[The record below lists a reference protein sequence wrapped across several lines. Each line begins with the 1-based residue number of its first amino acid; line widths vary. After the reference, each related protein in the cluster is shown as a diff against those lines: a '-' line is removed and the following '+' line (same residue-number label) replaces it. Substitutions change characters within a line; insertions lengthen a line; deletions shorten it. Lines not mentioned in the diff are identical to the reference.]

1 MKKFY
6 LFLIML
12 LSVIAPQAADAFSIT
27 INVDDASR
35 LNVFLNGYKE
45 LVNGDNVFEV
55 NDGDYL
61 SIYTKQNDIAI
72 KSVFNGD
79 KELKLENYSTFNVK
93 LTESEHTG
101 AKFVVKTATVDEMRT
116 ASCKVTVDDASKV
129 TLYLPGT
136 FSTLPLKDGENNVKF
151 IPGTESVFTVKP
163 ASYDNPLYKVTHNS
177 VAAEA
182 DWGSYTLKNVA
193 DGDVIDIQANYP
205 DIDCAVKFNI
215 NAEGVGVISGV
226 MVNGNEVTN
235 YMDDNF
241 TVKCGSNIS
250 ITRNSEDYK
259 MESFKVN
266 GEDKTD
272 DFYYSD
278 SHDYFVTDATT
289 FDITAKKYATFKAT
303 IDIDDVS
310 HATVYKGHSYDDNAF
325 DMKNGKNEIEVSEKQ
340 PIISLVAK
348 DGYCFTSVNDGTTE
362 YTDKSAS
369 NIELDVTDGMVLKV
383 VTAAI
388 VRDKK
393 ALVYVDDRSATSS
406 LVFSRGDNN
415 RIEIGTGY
423 NELEFYKGDN
433 PFSVTVYAS
442 TKKVYK
448 NDVAVDPTY
457 TYGSYYNFNLADG
470 DVVKMFFTK
479 TPAMVKADITANGG
493 AENLSVVKDRIQPV
507 ADFSAGISCLE
518 DTELAFAAKE
528 GYSIKALTVDG
539 TAATA
544 EADGTYKVV
553 VKADANI
560 VVDLQ
565 TASGISSVTNADAS
579 RTANVYN
586 ANGVLVLKNATPEH
600 TAKLAKGLYIINGK
614 KVVR

>member
-35 LNVFLNGYKE
+35 LNVFLNGYKD

-61 SIYTKQNDIAI
+61 SITTQKNAGIV
-72 KSVFNGD
+72 SVFNGD
-79 KELKLENYSTFNVK
+79 KAVKFDSYSSFSLK
-93 LTESEHTG
+93 LTESEYAG
-101 AKFVVKTATVDEMRT
+101 AKLVIKTATLDEMRT
-116 ASCKVTVDDASKV
+116 ASCKVTVDDPSKV
-129 TLYLPGT
+129 TLRLSRT
-136 FSTLPLKDGENNVKF
+136 FTTVQLKSGENEVKF
-151 IPGTESVFTVKP
+151 IPGTESTFTISP
-163 ASYDNPLYKVTHNS
+163 ESYETPLYKVTHNS

-205 DIDCAVKFNI
+205 DIDCAVKFNV
-215 NAEGVGVISGV
+215 NAEGVGFIKSVT
-226 MVNGNEVTN
+226 VNGNEVTN
-235 YMDDNF
+235 YLDDNF
-241 TVKCGSNIS
+241 SVKCGSNIS

-259 MESFKVN
+259 LESFKVN

-272 DFYYSD
+272 DFYSESYD
-278 SHDYFVTDATT
+278 FFVTDAAT
-289 FDITAKKYATFKAT
+289 FDITAEKYTTFKAT

-310 HATVYKGHSYDDNAF
+310 HATVYKGYSYYDDAF
-325 DMKNGKNEIEVSEKQ
+325 DLKSGKNEIEVSEKQ
-340 PIISLVAK
+340 PLISLVAK
-348 DGYCFTSVNDGTTE
+348 DGYYFTSVNDGTKE
-362 YTDKSAS
+362 YTDNNVNK
-369 NIELDVTDGMVLKV
+369 IELTVVDGMVLKV
-383 VTAAI
+383 VTTAI

-406 LVFSRGDNN
+406 MLFSRGDNE

-433 PFSVTVYAS
+433 PFSVTVYAN

-448 NDVAVDPTY
+448 NDVAVDPLY
-457 TYGSYYNFNLADG
+457 SGGSYFNFSLADG

-479 TPAMVKADITANGG
+479 IPAMVKADITANGG

-565 TASGISSVTNADAS
+565 TASGISSVTTADAS

-586 ANGVLVLKNATPEH
+586 ANGVLVLKNATPEQ

>member
-35 LNVFLNGYKE
+35 LNVFLNGYKD

-61 SIYTKQNDIAI
+61 SITTQKNAGIV
-72 KSVFNGD
+72 SVFNGD
-79 KELKLENYSTFNVK
+79 KAVKFDSYSSFNLK
-93 LTESEHTG
+93 LTESEYAG
-101 AKFVVKTATVDEMRT
+101 AKLVIKTATLDEMRT
-116 ASCKVTVDDASKV
+116 ASCKVTVDDPSKV
-129 TLYLPGT
+129 TLRLSRT
-136 FSTLPLKDGENNVKF
+136 FTTVQLKSGENEVKF
-151 IPGTESVFTVKP
+151 IPGTESTFTISP
-163 ASYDNPLYKVTHNS
+163 ESQLSPLYKVTHNS

-205 DIDCAVKFNI
+205 DIDCAVKFNV
-215 NAEGVGVISGV
+215 NAEGVGFIKSVT
-226 MVNGNEVTN
+226 VNGNEVTN
-235 YMDDNF
+235 YLDDNF
-241 TVKCGSNIS
+241 SVKCGSNIS
-250 ITRNSEDYK
+250 ITRNSEEYK
-259 MESFKVN
+259 LESFKVN
-266 GEDKTD
+266 GEDKTS
-272 DFYYSD
+272 DFYED
-278 SHDYFVTDATT
+278 SYNIFVTDATT
-289 FDITAKKYATFKAT
+289 LDITAKKYTTFKAT
-303 IDIDDVS
+303 VDIDDVS
-310 HATVYKGHSYDDNAF
+310 HATVYNGYSYYGNAF
-325 DMKNGKNEIEVSEKQ
+325 DLKNGKNEIEVSEKQ
-340 PIISLVAK
+340 TLISLVAK
-348 DGYCFTSVNDGTTE
+348 DGYYFTSVNDGTKE
-362 YTDKSAS
+362 YTDKSV
-369 NIELDVTDGMVLKV
+369 NDIELDVVDGMVLKV
-383 VTAAI
+383 VTAAV

-393 ALVYVDDRSATSS
+393 ALVYVDDRSAANS
-406 LVFSRGDNN
+406 LLFRRNDYNT
-415 RIEIGTGY
+415 IEVATGY
-423 NELEFYKGDN
+423 NELEFYRGDN
-433 PFSVTVYAS
+433 PFSVSVSAN

-448 NDVAVDPTY
+448 NDVAVVPLY
-457 TYGSYYNFNLADG
+457 SGGSYFNFSLADG

-479 TPAMVKADITANGG
+479 TPATVKADITANGG

-528 GYSIKALTVDG
+528 GYSIKTLTVDG

-565 TASGISSVTNADAS
+565 AASGISSVTTADANS
-579 RTANVYN
+579 TANVYN
-586 ANGVLVLKNATPEH
+586 ANGVLVLKNATPEQ

>member
-27 INVDDASR
+27 LNVDDASR
-35 LNVFLNGYKE
+35 INVFLNGTKDV
-45 LVNGDNVFEV
+45 VNGDNVFEV
-55 NDGDYL
+55 KDGDYL
-61 SIYTKQNDIAI
+61 SVTTQNNAGLV
-72 KSVFNGD
+72 SVFNGD
-79 KELKLENYSTFNVK
+79 KAVKLDSYSSFRLK
-93 LTESEHTG
+93 LTESEYAG
-101 AKFVVKTATVDEMRT
+101 AKFIVKTATLDEMRT
-116 ASCKVTVDDASKV
+116 ASCKVTVDDPSKV
-129 TLYLPGT
+129 TLRLSRT
-136 FSTLPLKDGENNVKF
+136 FTTVQLKSGENEVKF
-151 IPGTESVFTVKP
+151 IPGTESTFTISP
-163 ASYDNPLYKVTHNS
+163 QSYNTPLYKVTRNS

-182 DWGSYTLKNVA
+182 EWGSYTLKNVA
-193 DGDVIDIQANYP
+193 EGDVIDIQANYP
-205 DIDCAVKFNI
+205 DIDCAVKFNV
-215 NAEGVGVISGV
+215 NAEGVGFIKSVT
-226 MVNGNEVTN
+226 VNGNEVTN
-235 YMDDNF
+235 YLDDNF
-241 TVKCGSNIS
+241 TVKCGSTIS

-259 MESFKVN
+259 LESFKVN
-266 GEDKTD
+266 GEDKTS
-272 DFYYSD
+272 DFYED
-278 SHDYFVTDATT
+278 SYNIFVTDATT
-289 FDITAKKYATFKAT
+289 LDITAKKYTTFKAT
-303 IDIDDVS
+303 VDIDDVS
-310 HATVYKGHSYDDNAF
+310 HATVYKGYSYYDDAF

-340 PIISLVAK
+340 PLISLVAK
-348 DGYCFTSVNDGTTE
+348 DGYYFTSVNDGTTE
-362 YTDKSAS
+362 YTDQSTSEIKV
-369 NIELDVTDGMVLKV
+369 DVTDGMVLKV

-406 LVFSRGDNN
+406 MVFSRGDYN

-433 PFSVTVYAS
+433 PFSVTVYAN

-457 TYGSYYNFNLADG
+457 SGGSYFRFSLEDG

-479 TPAMVKADITANGG
+479 TPATVKADITANGG
-493 AENLSVVKDRIQPV
+493 AENLSVVKDRIQPI

-518 DTELAFAAKE
+518 DTELALAAKE

-544 EADGTYKVV
+544 EADGTYKVD

-560 VVDLQ
+560 VVDPQ
-565 TASGISSVTNADAS
+565 TASGISSVPNADAN

-586 ANGVLVLKNATPEH
+586 ANGVLVLKNATPEQ

>member
-35 LNVFLNGYKE
+35 LNVFLNGYKD

-61 SIYTKQNDIAI
+61 SITTQNNAGIV
-72 KSVFNGD
+72 SVFNGD
-79 KELKLENYSTFNVK
+79 KAVKLDSYSSFNLK
-93 LTESEHTG
+93 LTESEYAG
-101 AKFVVKTATVDEMRT
+101 AKLVIKTATLDEMRT
-116 ASCKVTVDDASKV
+116 ASCKVTVDDPSKV
-129 TLYLPGT
+129 TLRLSRT
-136 FSTLPLKDGENNVKF
+136 FTTVQLKSGENEVKF
-151 IPGTESVFTVKP
+151 IPGTESTFTISP
-163 ASYDNPLYKVTHNS
+163 QSYETPLYKVTHNS
-177 VAAEA
+177 VATEAE
-182 DWGSYTLKNVA
+182 WGSYTVKNVA

-205 DIDCAVKFNI
+205 DIDCAVKFNV
-215 NAEGVGVISGV
+215 NAEGVGFIKSVT
-226 MVNGNEVTN
+226 VNGNEVTN
-235 YMDDNF
+235 YLDDNF

-259 MESFKVN
+259 LESFKVN
-266 GEDKTD
+266 GEDKTG
-272 DFYYSD
+272 DFYDESYD
-278 SHDYFVTDATT
+278 FFVTDAAT

-303 IDIDDVS
+303 VDIDDVS
-310 HATVYKGHSYDDNAF
+310 HATVYKGYSYYGDAF
-325 DMKNGKNEIEVSEKQ
+325 DLKNGKNEIEVSEKQ
-340 PIISLVAK
+340 PLISLVAK
-348 DGYCFTSVNDGTTE
+348 DGYYFTSVNDGTKE
-362 YTDKSAS
+362 YTDNNVSK
-369 NIELDVTDGMVLKV
+369 IELTVVDGMVLKV
-383 VTAAI
+383 VTTAI

-406 LVFSRGDNN
+406 MVFSRGDNE

-442 TKKVYK
+442 TKKVYQ
-448 NDVAVDPTY
+448 NDVAVDPLY
-457 TYGSYYNFNLADG
+457 SGGSYFNFSLADG

-479 TPAMVKADITANGG
+479 TPATVKADITANGD

-565 TASGISSVTNADAS
+565 AASGISSVTNADANS
-579 RTANVYN
+579 TANVYN
-586 ANGVLVLKNATPEH
+586 ANGVLVLKNATPEQ

>member
-35 LNVFLNGYKE
+35 LNVFLNGYKD

-61 SIYTKQNDIAI
+61 SITTQKNAGIV
-72 KSVFNGD
+72 SVFNGD
-79 KELKLENYSTFNVK
+79 KAVKFDSYSSFNLK
-93 LTESEHTG
+93 LTESEYAG
-101 AKFVVKTATVDEMRT
+101 VKLVIKTATLDEMRT
-116 ASCKVTVDDASKV
+116 ASCKVTVDDPSKV
-129 TLYLPGT
+129 TLRLSRT
-136 FSTLPLKDGENNVKF
+136 FTTVQLKSGENEVKF
-151 IPGTESVFTVKP
+151 IPGTESTFTISP
-163 ASYDNPLYKVTHNS
+163 ESQLSPLYKVTHNS

-205 DIDCAVKFNI
+205 NIDCAVKFNV
-215 NAEGVGVISGV
+215 NAEGVGFIKSVT
-226 MVNGNEVTN
+226 VNGNEVTN
-235 YMDDNF
+235 YLDDNF
-241 TVKCGSNIS
+241 SVKCGSNIS
-250 ITRNSEDYK
+250 ITRNSEEYK
-259 MESFKVN
+259 LESFKVN

-272 DFYYSD
+272 DFYDESYD
-278 SHDYFVTDATT
+278 FFVTDAAT
-289 FDITAKKYATFKAT
+289 FDITAEKYTTFKAT

-310 HATVYKGHSYDDNAF
+310 HATVYKGYSYYGNAF
-325 DMKNGKNEIEVSEKQ
+325 DLKNGTNEIEVSEQQ
-340 PIISLVAK
+340 PLISLVAK
-348 DGYCFTSVNDGTTE
+348 DGYYFTSVNDGTTE
-362 YTDKSAS
+362 YTDQSTS
-369 NIELDVTDGMVLKV
+369 EIELTVVDGMVLKV

-393 ALVYVDDRSATSS
+393 ALVYVDDRSAANS
-406 LVFSRGDNN
+406 LLFRRNDYNT
-415 RIEIGTGY
+415 IEVATGY
-423 NELEFYKGDN
+423 NELEFYRGDN
-433 PFSVTVYAS
+433 PFSVSVYAN

-448 NDVAVDPTY
+448 NDVAVDPLY
-457 TYGSYYNFNLADG
+457 SGGSYFNFSLADG

-479 TPAMVKADITANGG
+479 IPAMVKADITANGG

-586 ANGVLVLKNATPEH
+586 ANGVLVLKNATPEQ

>member
-27 INVDDASR
+27 LNVDDASR
-35 LNVFLNGYKE
+35 INVFLNGYKDV
-45 LVNGDNVFEV
+45 VNGDNVFEV
-55 NDGDYL
+55 KDGDYL
-61 SIYTKQNDIAI
+61 SITTQNNAGLV
-72 KSVFNGD
+72 SVMNGD
-79 KELKLENYSTFNVK
+79 KAVKLDSYSSFNLK
-93 LTESEHTG
+93 LTESEYAG
-101 AKFVVKTATVDEMRT
+101 AKLIIKTATLDEMRT
-116 ASCKVTVDDASKV
+116 ASCKVTVDDPSKV
-129 TLYLPGT
+129 TLRLSRT
-136 FSTLPLKDGENNVKF
+136 FTTVQLKSGENEVKF
-151 IPGTESVFTVKP
+151 IPGTESTFTISP
-163 ASYDNPLYKVTHNS
+163 QSYDTPLYKVTRNS

-182 DWGSYTLKNVA
+182 EYGSYTLKNVA
-193 DGDVIDIQANYP
+193 EGDVIDIQANYP
-205 DIDCAVKFNI
+205 DIDCAVKFNV
-215 NAEGVGVISGV
+215 NAEGVGFIKSVT
-226 MVNGNEVTN
+226 VNGNEVTN
-235 YMDDNF
+235 YLDDNF
-241 TVKCGSNIS
+241 TVKCGSTIS

-259 MESFKVN
+259 LESFKVN
-266 GEDKTD
+266 GEDKTS
-272 DFYYSD
+272 DFYED
-278 SHDYFVTDATT
+278 SYNIFVTDATT
-289 FDITAKKYATFKAT
+289 LDITAKKYTTFKAT
-303 IDIDDVS
+303 VDIDDVS
-310 HATVYKGHSYDDNAF
+310 HATVYKGYSYYDDAF

-340 PIISLVAK
+340 TLISLVAK
-348 DGYCFTSVNDGTTE
+348 DGYYFTSVNDGTTE
-362 YTDKSAS
+362 YTDQSTS
-369 NIELDVTDGMVLKV
+369 EINVDVTDGMVLKV

-406 LVFSRGDNN
+406 MVFSRGDYN

-433 PFSVTVYAS
+433 PFSVTVYAN

-457 TYGSYYNFNLADG
+457 SGGSYFRFSLEDG

-479 TPAMVKADITANGG
+479 TPATVKADITANGG

-565 TASGISSVTNADAS
+565 TASGISSVTNADAN

-586 ANGVLVLKNATPEH
+586 ANGVLVLKNATPEQ

>member
-35 LNVFLNGYKE
+35 INVFLNGTKDV
-45 LVNGDNVFEV
+45 VNGDNVFEV
-55 NDGDYL
+55 KDGDYL
-61 SIYTKQNDIAI
+61 SVTTQNNAGLV
-72 KSVFNGD
+72 SVFNGD
-79 KELKLENYSTFNVK
+79 KAVKLDSYSSFRLK
-93 LTESEHTG
+93 LTESEYAG
-101 AKFVVKTATVDEMRT
+101 AKFIVKTATLDEMRT
-116 ASCKVTVDDASKV
+116 ASCKVTVDDPSKV
-129 TLYLPGT
+129 TLRLSRT
-136 FSTLPLKDGENNVKF
+136 FTTVQLKSGENEVKF
-151 IPGTESVFTVKP
+151 IPGTESTFTISP
-163 ASYDNPLYKVTHNS
+163 QSYDTPLYKVTRNS

-182 DWGSYTLKNVA
+182 EYGSYTLKNVA
-193 DGDVIDIQANYP
+193 EGDVIDIQANYP
-205 DIDCAVKFNI
+205 DIDCAVKFNV
-215 NAEGVGVISGV
+215 NAEGVGFIKSVT
-226 MVNGNEVTN
+226 VNGNEVTN
-235 YMDDNF
+235 YLDDNF
-241 TVKCGSNIS
+241 TVKCGSTIS

-259 MESFKVN
+259 LESFKVN
-266 GEDKTD
+266 GEDKTS
-272 DFYYSD
+272 DFYED
-278 SHDYFVTDATT
+278 SYNIFVTDATT
-289 FDITAKKYATFKAT
+289 LDITAEKYATFKAT
-303 IDIDDVS
+303 VDIDDVS
-310 HATVYKGHSYDDNAF
+310 HATVYKGYSYYDDAF

-340 PIISLVAK
+340 PLISLVAK
-348 DGYCFTSVNDGTTE
+348 DGYYFTSVNDGTTE
-362 YTDKSAS
+362 YTDQSTS
-369 NIELDVTDGMVLKV
+369 EINVDVTDGMVLKV

-406 LVFSRGDNN
+406 MVFSRGDYNK
-415 RIEIGTGY
+415 IEIGTGY

-433 PFSVTVYAS
+433 PFSVTVYAN

-457 TYGSYYNFNLADG
+457 SGGSYFRFSLEDG

-479 TPAMVKADITANGG
+479 TPATVKADITANGG

-586 ANGVLVLKNATPEH
+586 ANGVLVLKNATPEQ

>member
-35 LNVFLNGYKE
+35 LNVFLNGYKD

-61 SIYTKQNDIAI
+61 SITTQKNAGIV
-72 KSVFNGD
+72 SVFNGD
-79 KELKLENYSTFNVK
+79 KAVKFDSYSSFNLK
-93 LTESEHTG
+93 LTESEYAG
-101 AKFVVKTATVDEMRT
+101 AKLVIKTATLDEMRT
-116 ASCKVTVDDASKV
+116 ASCKVTVDDPSKV
-129 TLYLPGT
+129 TLRLSRT
-136 FSTLPLKDGENNVKF
+136 FTTVQLKSGENEVKF
-151 IPGTESVFTVKP
+151 IPGTESTFTISP
-163 ASYDNPLYKVTHNS
+163 ESQLSPLYKVTHNS

-205 DIDCAVKFNI
+205 DIDCAVKFNV
-215 NAEGVGVISGV
+215 NAEGVGFIKSVT
-226 MVNGNEVTN
+226 VNGNEVTN
-235 YMDDNF
+235 YLDDNF
-241 TVKCGSNIS
+241 SVKCGSNIS
-250 ITRNSEDYK
+250 ITRNSEEYK
-259 MESFKVN
+259 LESFKVN

-272 DFYYSD
+272 DFYDESYD
-278 SHDYFVTDATT
+278 FFVTDAAT
-289 FDITAKKYATFKAT
+289 FDITAEKYTTFKAT

-310 HATVYKGHSYDDNAF
+310 YATVYKGYSYYGNAF
-325 DMKNGKNEIEVSEKQ
+325 DLKNGKNEIEVSEQQ
-340 PIISLVAK
+340 PLISLVAK
-348 DGYCFTSVNDGTTE
+348 DGYYFTSVNDGTTE
-362 YTDKSAS
+362 YTDQSTS
-369 NIELDVTDGMVLKV
+369 EIELTVVDGMVLKV

-393 ALVYVDDRSATSS
+393 ALVYVDDRSAANS
-406 LVFSRGDNN
+406 LLFRRNDYNT
-415 RIEIGTGY
+415 IEVATGY
-423 NELEFYKGDN
+423 NELEFYRGDN
-433 PFSVTVYAS
+433 PFSVSVYAN

-448 NDVAVDPTY
+448 NDVAVDPLY
-457 TYGSYYNFNLADG
+457 SGGSYFNFSLADG

-479 TPAMVKADITANGG
+479 IPAMVKADITANGG

-565 TASGISSVTNADAS
+565 AASGISSVTTANANS
-579 RTANVYN
+579 TANVYN
-586 ANGVLVLKNATPEH
+586 ANGVLVLKNATPEQ

>member
-1 MKKFY
+1 M
-6 LFLIML
+6 
-12 LSVIAPQAADAFSIT
+12 
-27 INVDDASR
+27 
-35 LNVFLNGYKE
+35 
-45 LVNGDNVFEV
+45 
-55 NDGDYL
+55 
-61 SIYTKQNDIAI
+61 
-72 KSVFNGD
+72 
-79 KELKLENYSTFNVK
+79 
-93 LTESEHTG
+93 
-101 AKFVVKTATVDEMRT
+101 
-116 ASCKVTVDDASKV
+116 
-129 TLYLPGT
+129 
-136 FSTLPLKDGENNVKF
+136 
-151 IPGTESVFTVKP
+151 
-163 ASYDNPLYKVTHNS
+163 
-177 VAAEA
+177 
-182 DWGSYTLKNVA
+182 KNVA

-250 ITRNSEDYK
+250 ITRNSEEYK
-259 MESFKVN
+259 LESFKVN

-272 DFYYSD
+272 DFYSESYD
-278 SHDYFVTDATT
+278 FFVTDAAT
-289 FDITAKKYATFKAT
+289 FDITAKKYTTFKAT

-310 HATVYKGHSYDDNAF
+310 HATVYNGYSYYGNAF
-325 DMKNGKNEIEVSEKQ
+325 DMTNGKNEIEVSEKQ
-340 PIISLVAK
+340 PLISLVAK
-348 DGYCFTSVNDGTTE
+348 DGYYFTSVNDGTTE
-362 YTDKSAS
+362 YTDQSVNEIK
-369 NIELDVTDGMVLKV
+369 LTVVDGMVLKV

-406 LVFSRGDNN
+406 MVFSRGDNN

-442 TKKVYK
+442 TKKIYK
-448 NDVAVDPTY
+448 NDVAVDPANY
-457 TYGSYYNFNLADG
+457 YGSYYNFSLADG

-479 TPAMVKADITANGG
+479 IPAMVKADITANGG

-586 ANGVLVLKNATPEH
+586 ANGVLVLKNATPEQ

>member
-35 LNVFLNGYKE
+35 LNVFLNGYKD
-45 LVNGDNVFEV
+45 LVNGDNVVEV

-61 SIYTKQNDIAI
+61 SIWTKQNDVAI

-79 KELKLENYSTFNVK
+79 KELKLESYSSFNLK
-93 LTESEHTG
+93 LSENDHTG

-136 FSTLPLKDGENNVKF
+136 YSTLSLKDGENEVKF

-163 ASYDNPLYKVTHNS
+163 INLDAPLYKVTHNS
-177 VAAEA
+177 VVAEA
-182 DWGSYTLKNVA
+182 VWNSYTLKNVA

-215 NAEGVGVISGV
+215 NAEGVGAIKSVT
-226 MVNGNEVTN
+226 VNGNEVTN
-235 YMDDNF
+235 YMDNNF
-241 TVKCGSNIS
+241 TVKCGSTVS
-250 ITRNSEDYK
+250 IMLNSEDYK
-259 MESFKVN
+259 LESFKVN
-266 GEDKTD
+266 GEDKID
-272 DFYYSD
+272 NVSSSY
-278 SHDYFVTDATT
+278 DYFVTDATT
-289 FDITAKKYATFKAT
+289 FDITAKKYTTFKAT

-310 HATVYKGHSYDDNAF
+310 HATVYKGYSYYGDAF
-325 DMKNGKNEIEVSEKQ
+325 DMKNGKNEIEVSEQQ
-340 PIISLVAK
+340 PLIALVAK
-348 DGYCFTSVNDGTTE
+348 DGYYFTSVNDGTTE
-362 YTDKSAS
+362 YTDKSVS
-369 NIELDVTDGMVLKV
+369 EINITVVDGIVLKV
-383 VTAAI
+383 VTATI

-433 PFSVTVYAS
+433 PFSITVYAS

-448 NDVAVDPTY
+448 NDVAVDPANY
-457 TYGSYYNFNLADG
+457 YGSYYNFNLADG

-479 TPAMVKADITANGG
+479 IPAMVKADITANGG

-565 TASGISSVTNADAS
+565 TASGISSVTTADANS
-579 RTANVYN
+579 TANVYN
-586 ANGVLVLKNATPEH
+586 ANGVLVLKNATPEQ

>member
-27 INVDDASR
+27 LNVDDASR
-35 LNVFLNGYKE
+35 INVFLNGTKDV
-45 LVNGDNVFEV
+45 VNGDNVFEV
-55 NDGDYL
+55 KDGDYL
-61 SIYTKQNDIAI
+61 SVTTQNNAGLV
-72 KSVFNGD
+72 SVFNGD
-79 KELKLENYSTFNVK
+79 KAVKLDSYSSFRLK
-93 LTESEHTG
+93 LTESEYAG
-101 AKFVVKTATVDEMRT
+101 AKFIVKTATLDEMRT
-116 ASCKVTVDDASKV
+116 ASCKVTVDDPSKV
-129 TLYLPGT
+129 TLRLSRT
-136 FSTLPLKDGENNVKF
+136 FTTVQLKSGENEVKF
-151 IPGTESVFTVKP
+151 IPGTESTFTISP
-163 ASYDNPLYKVTHNS
+163 QSYNTPLYKVTRNS

-182 DWGSYTLKNVA
+182 EWGSYTLKNVA
-193 DGDVIDIQANYP
+193 EGDVIDIQANYP
-205 DIDCAVKFNI
+205 DIDCAVKFNV
-215 NAEGVGVISGV
+215 NAEGVGFIKSVT
-226 MVNGNEVTN
+226 VNGNEVTN
-235 YMDDNF
+235 YLDDNF
-241 TVKCGSNIS
+241 TVKCGSTIS

-259 MESFKVN
+259 LESFKVN
-266 GEDKTD
+266 GEDKTS
-272 DFYYSD
+272 DFYED
-278 SHDYFVTDATT
+278 SYNIFVTDAAT

-303 IDIDDVS
+303 VDIDDVS
-310 HATVYKGHSYDDNAF
+310 HATVYKGYSYYDDAF

-340 PIISLVAK
+340 PLISLVAK
-348 DGYCFTSVNDGTTE
+348 DGYYFTSVNDGTTE
-362 YTDKSAS
+362 YTDQSTSEIKV
-369 NIELDVTDGMVLKV
+369 DVTDGMVLKV

-406 LVFSRGDNN
+406 MVFSRGDYN

-433 PFSVTVYAS
+433 PFSVTVYAN

-457 TYGSYYNFNLADG
+457 SGGSYFRFSLEDG

-479 TPAMVKADITANGG
+479 TPATVKADITANGG

-560 VVDLQ
+560 VVELQ
-565 TASGISSVTNADAS
+565 TASGISSVTNADAN

-586 ANGVLVLKNATPEH
+586 ANGVLVLKNATPEQ

>member
-27 INVDDASR
+27 LNVDDASR
-35 LNVFLNGYKE
+35 INVFLNGYQDV
-45 LVNGDNVFEV
+45 VNGDNVFEV
-55 NDGDYL
+55 KDGDYL
-61 SIYTKQNDIAI
+61 SITTQNNAGLV
-72 KSVFNGD
+72 SVMNGD
-79 KELKLENYSTFNVK
+79 KAVKLDSYSSFKLK
-93 LTESEHTG
+93 LTESEYAG
-101 AKFVVKTATVDEMRT
+101 AKLMIKTATLDEMRT
-116 ASCKVTVDDASKV
+116 ASCTVTVDDPSKV
-129 TLYLPGT
+129 TLRLSRT
-136 FSTLPLKDGENNVKF
+136 FTTVQLKSGENEVKF
-151 IPGTESVFTVKP
+151 IPGTESTFTISP
-163 ASYDNPLYKVTHNS
+163 QSYNTPLYKVTRNS

-182 DWGSYTLKNVA
+182 EWGSYTLKNVA
-193 DGDVIDIQANYP
+193 EGDVIDIQANYP
-205 DIDCAVKFNI
+205 DIDCAVKFNV
-215 NAEGVGVISGV
+215 NAEGVGFIKSVT
-226 MVNGNEVTN
+226 VNGNEVTN
-235 YMDDNF
+235 YLDDNF
-241 TVKCGSNIS
+241 TVKCGSTIS

-259 MESFKVN
+259 LESFKVN
-266 GEDKTD
+266 GEDKTS
-272 DFYYSD
+272 DFYED
-278 SHDYFVTDATT
+278 SYNIFVTDATT
-289 FDITAKKYATFKAT
+289 LDITAKKYATFKAT
-303 IDIDDVS
+303 VDIDDVS
-310 HATVYKGHSYDDNAF
+310 HATVYKGYSYYDDAF

-340 PIISLVAK
+340 PLISLVAK
-348 DGYCFTSVNDGTTE
+348 DGYYFTSVNDGTTE
-362 YTDKSAS
+362 YTDQSTS
-369 NIELDVTDGMVLKV
+369 EINVDVTDGMVLKV

-406 LVFSRGDNN
+406 MVFSRGDYNK
-415 RIEIGTGY
+415 IEIGTGY

-433 PFSVTVYAS
+433 PFSVTVYAN

-457 TYGSYYNFNLADG
+457 SGGSYFRFSLEDG

-586 ANGVLVLKNATPEH
+586 ANGVLVLKNATPEQ

>member
-27 INVDDASR
+27 LNVDDASR
-35 LNVFLNGYKE
+35 INVFLNGPKDV
-45 LVNGDNVFEV
+45 VNGDNVFEV

-61 SIYTKQNDIAI
+61 SVTTQNNAGLV
-72 KSVFNGD
+72 SVFNGD
-79 KELKLENYSTFNVK
+79 KAVKLDSYSSFRLK
-93 LTESEHTG
+93 LTESEYAG
-101 AKFVVKTATVDEMRT
+101 AKFIVKTATLDEMRT
-116 ASCKVTVDDASKV
+116 ASCKVTVDDPSKV
-129 TLYLPGT
+129 TLRLSRT
-136 FSTLPLKDGENNVKF
+136 FTTVQLKSGENEVKF
-151 IPGTESVFTVKP
+151 IPGTESTFTISP
-163 ASYDNPLYKVTHNS
+163 QSYNTPLYKVTRNS

-182 DWGSYTLKNVA
+182 EWGSYTLKNVA
-193 DGDVIDIQANYP
+193 EGDVIDIQANYP
-205 DIDCAVKFNI
+205 DIDCAVKFNV
-215 NAEGVGVISGV
+215 NAEGVGFIKSVT
-226 MVNGNEVTN
+226 VNGNEVTN
-235 YMDDNF
+235 YLDDNF
-241 TVKCGSNIS
+241 TVKCGSTIS

-259 MESFKVN
+259 LESFKVN
-266 GEDKTD
+266 GEDKTS
-272 DFYYSD
+272 DFYEESYD
-278 SHDYFVTDATT
+278 FFVTDAAT

-303 IDIDDVS
+303 VDIDDVS
-310 HATVYKGHSYDDNAF
+310 HATVYKGYSYYDDAF

-340 PIISLVAK
+340 PLVSLVAK
-348 DGYCFTSVNDGTTE
+348 DGYYFTSVNDGTTE
-362 YTDKSAS
+362 YTDNNVSK
-369 NIELDVTDGMVLKV
+369 IELSVVDGMVLKV

-393 ALVYVDDRSATSS
+393 ALVYVDNKKATNS
-406 LVFSRGDNN
+406 LVFSRSD
-415 RIEIGTGY
+415 RETIVIGTGY
-423 NELEFYKGDN
+423 NELEFYKGDS
-433 PFSVTVYAS
+433 PFSVTVSAS

-448 NDVAVDPTY
+448 NDVAVDPLY
-457 TYGSYYNFNLADG
+457 SGGSYFSFSLEDG

-479 TPAMVKADITANGG
+479 TPATVKADITANGG

-586 ANGVLVLKNATPEH
+586 ANGVLVLKNATPEQ

>member
-1 MKKFY
+1 
-6 LFLIML
+6 ML

-27 INVDDASR
+27 LNVDDASR
-35 LNVFLNGYKE
+35 INVFLNGTKDV
-45 LVNGDNVFEV
+45 VNGDNVFEV
-55 NDGDYL
+55 KDGDYL
-61 SIYTKQNDIAI
+61 SVTTQNNAGLV
-72 KSVFNGD
+72 SVFNGD
-79 KELKLENYSTFNVK
+79 KAVKLDSYSSFRLK
-93 LTESEHTG
+93 LTESEYAG
-101 AKFVVKTATVDEMRT
+101 AKFIVKTATLDEMRT
-116 ASCKVTVDDASKV
+116 ASCKVTVDDPSKV
-129 TLYLPGT
+129 TLRLSRT
-136 FSTLPLKDGENNVKF
+136 FTTVQLKSGENEVKF
-151 IPGTESVFTVKP
+151 IPGTESTFTISP
-163 ASYDNPLYKVTHNS
+163 QSYNTPLYKVTRNS

-182 DWGSYTLKNVA
+182 EWGSYTLKNVA
-193 DGDVIDIQANYP
+193 EGDVIDIQANYP
-205 DIDCAVKFNI
+205 DIDCAVKFNV
-215 NAEGVGVISGV
+215 NAEGVGFIKSVT
-226 MVNGNEVTN
+226 VNGNEVTN
-235 YMDDNF
+235 YLDDNF
-241 TVKCGSNIS
+241 TVKCGSTIS

-259 MESFKVN
+259 LESFKVN
-266 GEDKTD
+266 GEDKTS
-272 DFYYSD
+272 DFYED
-278 SHDYFVTDATT
+278 SYNIFVTDATT
-289 FDITAKKYATFKAT
+289 LDITAEKYTTFKAT
-303 IDIDDVS
+303 VDIDDVS
-310 HATVYKGHSYDDNAF
+310 HATVYKGYSYYDDAF

-340 PIISLVAK
+340 PLISLVAK
-348 DGYCFTSVNDGTTE
+348 DGYYFTSVNDGTTE
-362 YTDKSAS
+362 YTDQSTSEIKV
-369 NIELDVTDGMVLKV
+369 DVTDGMVLKV

-406 LVFSRGDNN
+406 MVFSRGDYN

-433 PFSVTVYAS
+433 PFSVTVYAN

-457 TYGSYYNFNLADG
+457 SGGSYFRFSLEDG

-479 TPAMVKADITANGG
+479 TPATVKADITANGG
-493 AENLSVVKDRIQPV
+493 AENLSVVKDRIQPI

-518 DTELAFAAKE
+518 DTELALAAKE

-565 TASGISSVTNADAS
+565 TASGISSVTNADAN

-586 ANGVLVLKNATPEH
+586 ANGVLVLKNATPEQ

>member
-27 INVDDASR
+27 LNVDDASR
-35 LNVFLNGYKE
+35 INVFLNGTKDV
-45 LVNGDNVFEV
+45 VNGDNVFEV
-55 NDGDYL
+55 KDGDYL
-61 SIYTKQNDIAI
+61 SITTQNNAGLV
-72 KSVFNGD
+72 SVMNGD
-79 KELKLENYSTFNVK
+79 KAVKLDSYSSFKLK
-93 LTESEHTG
+93 LTESEYAG
-101 AKFVVKTATVDEMRT
+101 AKLIIKTATLDEMRT
-116 ASCKVTVDDASKV
+116 ASCKVTVDDPSKV
-129 TLYLPGT
+129 TLRLSRT
-136 FSTLPLKDGENNVKF
+136 FTTVQLKSGENEVKF
-151 IPGTESVFTVKP
+151 IPGTESTFTISP
-163 ASYDNPLYKVTHNS
+163 QSYDTPLYKVTRNS

-182 DWGSYTLKNVA
+182 EWGSYTLKNVA
-193 DGDVIDIQANYP
+193 QGDVIDIQANYP
-205 DIDCAVKFNI
+205 DIDCAVKFNV
-215 NAEGVGVISGV
+215 NAEGVGFIKSLT
-226 MVNGNEVTN
+226 VNGNEVTN
-235 YMDDNF
+235 YLDDNF
-241 TVKCGSNIS
+241 TVKCGSTIS

-259 MESFKVN
+259 LESFKVN

-272 DFYYSD
+272 DFYED
-278 SHDYFVTDATT
+278 SYNIFVTDATT
-289 FDITAKKYATFKAT
+289 LDITAKKYATFKAT
-303 IDIDDVS
+303 VDIDDVS
-310 HATVYKGHSYDDNAF
+310 HATVYKGYSYYDDAF
-325 DMKNGKNEIEVSEKQ
+325 DMKNGTNEIEVSEKQ
-340 PIISLVAK
+340 PLISLVAK
-348 DGYCFTSVNDGTTE
+348 DGYYFTSVNDGTTE
-362 YTDKSAS
+362 YTDQSTS
-369 NIELDVTDGMVLKV
+369 EINVDVTDGMVLKV

-406 LVFSRGDNN
+406 MVFSRGDYNK
-415 RIEIGTGY
+415 IEIGTGY

-457 TYGSYYNFNLADG
+457 SGGSYFRFSLEDG

-479 TPAMVKADITANGG
+479 TPATVKADITANGG

-586 ANGVLVLKNATPEH
+586 ANGVLVLKNATPEQ

>member
-1 MKKFY
+1 MKKIY

-27 INVDDASR
+27 LNVDDASR
-35 LNVFLNGYKE
+35 LNVFLNGYQDV
-45 LVNGDNVFEV
+45 VNGDNVFEV
-55 NDGDYL
+55 KDGDYL
-61 SIYTKQNDIAI
+61 SITTQNNAGLV
-72 KSVFNGD
+72 SVMNGD
-79 KELKLENYSTFNVK
+79 KEVKLNSYSSFNLK
-93 LTESEHTG
+93 LTESEYAG
-101 AKFVVKTATVDEMRT
+101 AKLMIKTATLDEMRT
-116 ASCKVTVDDASKV
+116 ASCTVTVDDPSKV
-129 TLYLPGT
+129 TLRLSRT
-136 FSTLPLKDGENNVKF
+136 FTTVQLKSGENEVKF
-151 IPGTESVFTVKP
+151 IPGTESTFTISP
-163 ASYDNPLYKVTHNS
+163 QSQETPLYKVTHNS

-193 DGDVIDIQANYP
+193 NGDVIDIQANYP
-205 DIDCAVKFNI
+205 DIDCAVKFNV
-215 NAEGVGVISGV
+215 NAEGVGFIKSVT
-226 MVNGNEVTN
+226 VNGNEVTN
-235 YMDDNF
+235 YLDDNF

-259 MESFKVN
+259 LESFKVN
-266 GEDKTD
+266 GEDKTS
-272 DFYYSD
+272 DFYDESYD
-278 SHDYFVTDATT
+278 FFVTDAAT

-303 IDIDDVS
+303 VDIDDVS
-310 HATVYKGHSYDDNAF
+310 HATVYNGYSYYGNAF
-325 DMKNGKNEIEVSEKQ
+325 DLKNGKNEIEVSEKQ
-340 PIISLVAK
+340 TLISLVAK
-348 DGYCFTSVNDGTTE
+348 DGYYFTSVNDGTKE
-362 YTDKSAS
+362 YTDKSV
-369 NIELDVTDGMVLKV
+369 NDIELDVVDGMVLKV
-383 VTAAI
+383 VTAAV

-393 ALVYVDDRSATSS
+393 ALVYVDDRSAANS
-406 LVFSRGDNN
+406 LLFRRNDYNT
-415 RIEIGTGY
+415 IEVATGY
-423 NELEFYKGDN
+423 NELEFYRGDN
-433 PFSVTVYAS
+433 PFSVSVSAN

-448 NDVAVDPTY
+448 NDVAVVPLY
-457 TYGSYYNFNLADG
+457 SGGSYFNFSLADG

-479 TPAMVKADITANGG
+479 TPATVKADITANGG

-586 ANGVLVLKNATPEH
+586 ANGVLVLKNATPEQ

>member
-27 INVDDASR
+27 LNVDDASR
-35 LNVFLNGYKE
+35 IDVFLNGTKDV
-45 LVNGDNVFEV
+45 VNGDNVFEV

-61 SIYTKQNDIAI
+61 SINTKQNDIAI

-79 KELKLENYSTFNVK
+79 KELKLESFSTFRVK
-93 LTESEHTG
+93 LSESEHTG
-101 AKFVVKTATVDEMRT
+101 AKFVVKTATLDEMRT

-129 TLYLPGT
+129 TLFLPGT
-136 FSTLPLKDGENNVKF
+136 YSTLPLKDGENDVKF

-163 ASYDNPLYKVTHNS
+163 ASYETPLYKVTHNS

-193 DGDVIDIQANYP
+193 NGDVIDIQANYP
-205 DIDCAVKFNI
+205 DIDCAVKFNV
-215 NAEGVGVISGV
+215 NAEGVGFIKSVT
-226 MVNGNEVTN
+226 VNGNEVTN
-235 YMDDNF
+235 YLDDNF
-241 TVKCGSNIS
+241 TVKCGSTIS

-259 MESFKVN
+259 LESFKVN
-266 GEDKTD
+266 GEDKTS
-272 DFYYSD
+272 DFYEESYD
-278 SHDYFVTDATT
+278 FFVTDAAT

-303 IDIDDVS
+303 VDIDDVS
-310 HATVYKGHSYDDNAF
+310 HATVYKGYSYYDDAF

-340 PIISLVAK
+340 PLISLVAK
-348 DGYCFTSVNDGTTE
+348 DGYYFTSVNDGTTE
-362 YTDKSAS
+362 YTDNNVSK
-369 NIELDVTDGMVLKV
+369 IELSVVDGMVLKV

-393 ALVYVDDRSATSS
+393 ALVYVDNKKATNS
-406 LVFSRGDNN
+406 LVFSRSD
-415 RIEIGTGY
+415 RETIVIGTGY
-423 NELEFYKGDN
+423 NELEFYKGDS
-433 PFSVTVYAS
+433 PFSVTVSAS

-448 NDVAVDPTY
+448 NDVAVDPLY
-457 TYGSYYNFNLADG
+457 SGGSYFSFSLEDG

-479 TPAMVKADITANGG
+479 TPATVKADITANGG

-565 TASGISSVTNADAS
+565 TASGISSVTNADAN

-586 ANGVLVLKNATPEH
+586 ANGVLVLKNATPEQ

>member
-27 INVDDASR
+27 LNVDDASR
-35 LNVFLNGYKE
+35 INVFLNGYQD

-55 NDGDYL
+55 KDGDYL
-61 SIYTKQNDIAI
+61 SITTQNNAGLV
-72 KSVFNGD
+72 SVMNGD
-79 KELKLENYSTFNVK
+79 KAVKLDSYSSFKLK
-93 LTESEHTG
+93 LTESEYAG
-101 AKFVVKTATVDEMRT
+101 AKLIIKTATLDEMRT
-116 ASCKVTVDDASKV
+116 ASCKVTVDDPSKV
-129 TLYLPGT
+129 TLRLSRT
-136 FSTLPLKDGENNVKF
+136 FTTVQLKSGENEVKF
-151 IPGTESVFTVKP
+151 IPGTESTFTISP
-163 ASYDNPLYKVTHNS
+163 QSYDTPLYKVTRNS

-182 DWGSYTLKNVA
+182 EWGSYTLKNVA
-193 DGDVIDIQANYP
+193 EGDVIDIQANYP
-205 DIDCAVKFNI
+205 DIDCAVKFNV
-215 NAEGVGVISGV
+215 NAEGVGFIKSVT
-226 MVNGNEVTN
+226 VNGNEVTN
-235 YMDDNF
+235 YLDDNF
-241 TVKCGSNIS
+241 TVKCGSHIS

-259 MESFKVN
+259 LESFKVN

-272 DFYYSD
+272 DFYEESYD
-278 SHDYFVTDATT
+278 FFVTDAAT

-303 IDIDDVS
+303 VDIDDVS
-310 HATVYKGHSYDDNAF
+310 HATVYKGYSYYDDAF
-325 DMKNGKNEIEVSEKQ
+325 DMKNGTNEIEVSEKQ
-340 PIISLVAK
+340 PLISLVAK
-348 DGYCFTSVNDGTTE
+348 DGYYFTSVNDGTTE
-362 YTDKSAS
+362 YTDQSTSEIKV
-369 NIELDVTDGMVLKV
+369 DVTDGMVLKV

-406 LVFSRGDNN
+406 MVFSRGDYN

-433 PFSVTVYAS
+433 PFSVTVYAN

-457 TYGSYYNFNLADG
+457 SGGSYFRFSLEDG

-479 TPAMVKADITANGG
+479 TPATVKADITANGG

-565 TASGISSVTNADAS
+565 TASGISSVTNADAN

-586 ANGVLVLKNATPEH
+586 ANGVLVLKNATPEQ

>member
-27 INVDDASR
+27 LNVDDASR
-35 LNVFLNGYKE
+35 INVFLNGYQD

-55 NDGDYL
+55 KDGDYL
-61 SIYTKQNDIAI
+61 SINTKQNDIAI

-79 KELKLENYSTFNVK
+79 KELKLESFSTFRVK
-93 LTESEHTG
+93 LSESEHTG
-101 AKFVVKTATVDEMRT
+101 AKFVVKTATLDEMRT

-129 TLYLPGT
+129 TLFLPGT
-136 FSTLPLKDGENNVKF
+136 YSTLLLKDGENDVKF

-163 ASYDNPLYKVTHNS
+163 ASYETPLYKVTHNS

-193 DGDVIDIQANYP
+193 NGDVIDIQANYP
-205 DIDCAVKFNI
+205 DIDCAVKFNV
-215 NAEGVGVISGV
+215 NTEGKGFIKSVT
-226 MVNGNEVTN
+226 VNGNEVTN
-235 YMDDNF
+235 YLDDNF
-241 TVKCGSNIS
+241 TVKCGSHIS

-259 MESFKVN
+259 LESFKVN

-272 DFYYSD
+272 DFYEESYD
-278 SHDYFVTDATT
+278 FFVTDATT

-303 IDIDDVS
+303 VDIDDVS
-310 HATVYKGHSYDDNAF
+310 HATVYKGYSYYDDAF

-340 PIISLVAK
+340 PLISLVAK
-348 DGYCFTSVNDGTTE
+348 DGYYFTSVTDGTTE
-362 YTDKSAS
+362 YTDQSTS
-369 NIELDVTDGMVLKV
+369 EINVDVTDGMVLKV

-393 ALVYVDDRSATSS
+393 ALVYVDDKSATSS
-406 LVFSRGDNN
+406 LVFSRGDNK
-415 RIEIGTGY
+415 RIEISTGY

-433 PFSVTVYAS
+433 PFSVNVYAS

-457 TYGSYYNFNLADG
+457 SYGSYYNFNLADG

-479 TPAMVKADITANGG
+479 TPATVKADITANGG

-586 ANGVLVLKNATPEH
+586 ANGVLVLKNATPEQ

>member
-27 INVDDASR
+27 LNVDDASR
-35 LNVFLNGYKE
+35 INVFLNGYQDV
-45 LVNGDNVFEV
+45 VNGDNVFEV
-55 NDGDYL
+55 KDGDYL
-61 SIYTKQNDIAI
+61 SITTQNNAGLV
-72 KSVFNGD
+72 SVFNGD
-79 KELKLENYSTFNVK
+79 KEVKLNSYSSFNLK
-93 LTESEHTG
+93 LTESEYAG
-101 AKFVVKTATVDEMRT
+101 AKLMIKTATLDEMRT
-116 ASCKVTVDDASKV
+116 ASCTVTVDDPSKV
-129 TLYLPGT
+129 TLRLSRT
-136 FSTLPLKDGENNVKF
+136 FTTVQLKSGENEVKF
-151 IPGTESVFTVKP
+151 IPGTESTFTISP
-163 ASYDNPLYKVTHNS
+163 QSQETPLYKVTHNS

-193 DGDVIDIQANYP
+193 NGDVIDIQANYP
-205 DIDCAVKFNI
+205 DIDCAVKFNV
-215 NAEGVGVISGV
+215 NAEGEGFIKSVT
-226 MVNGNEVTN
+226 VNGNEVTN
-235 YMDDNF
+235 YLDDNF

-259 MESFKVN
+259 LESFKVN
-266 GEDKTD
+266 GEDKTS
-272 DFYYSD
+272 DFYDESYD
-278 SHDYFVTDATT
+278 FFVTDAAT

-303 IDIDDVS
+303 VDIDDVS
-310 HATVYKGHSYDDNAF
+310 HATVYNGYSYYGNAF
-325 DMKNGKNEIEVSEKQ
+325 DLKNGKNEIEVSEKQ
-340 PIISLVAK
+340 TLISLVAK
-348 DGYCFTSVNDGTTE
+348 DGYYFTSVNDGTKE
-362 YTDKSAS
+362 YTDKSV
-369 NIELDVTDGMVLKV
+369 NDIELDVVDGMVLKV
-383 VTAAI
+383 VTASV

-393 ALVYVDDRSATSS
+393 ALVYVDDRSAANS
-406 LVFSRGDNN
+406 LLFRRNDYNT
-415 RIEIGTGY
+415 IEVATGY
-423 NELEFYKGDN
+423 NELEFYRGDN
-433 PFSVTVYAS
+433 PFSVSVSAN

-448 NDVAVDPTY
+448 NDVAVVPLY
-457 TYGSYYNFNLADG
+457 SGGSYFNFSLADG

-479 TPAMVKADITANGG
+479 TPATVKADITANGG

-586 ANGVLVLKNATPEH
+586 ANGVLVLKNATPEQ

>member
-27 INVDDASR
+27 LNVDDASR
-35 LNVFLNGYKE
+35 INVFLNGYQD

-55 NDGDYL
+55 KDGDYL
-61 SIYTKQNDIAI
+61 SITTQNNAGLV
-72 KSVFNGD
+72 SVMNGD
-79 KELKLENYSTFNVK
+79 KAVKLDSYSSFKLK
-93 LTESEHTG
+93 LTESEYAG
-101 AKFVVKTATVDEMRT
+101 AKLIIKTATLDEMRT
-116 ASCKVTVDDASKV
+116 ASCKVTVDDPSKV
-129 TLYLPGT
+129 TLRLSRT
-136 FSTLPLKDGENNVKF
+136 FTTVQLKSGENEVKF
-151 IPGTESVFTVKP
+151 IPGTESTFTISP
-163 ASYDNPLYKVTHNS
+163 QSYDTPLYKVTRNS

-182 DWGSYTLKNVA
+182 EWGSYTLKNVA
-193 DGDVIDIQANYP
+193 EGDVIDIQANYP
-205 DIDCAVKFNI
+205 DIDCAVKFNV
-215 NAEGVGVISGV
+215 NAEGVGFIKSVT
-226 MVNGNEVTN
+226 VNGNEVTN
-235 YMDDNF
+235 YLDDNF
-241 TVKCGSNIS
+241 TVKCGSHIS

-259 MESFKVN
+259 LESFKVN

-272 DFYYSD
+272 DFYED
-278 SHDYFVTDATT
+278 SYDFFVTDAAT

-303 IDIDDVS
+303 VDIDDVS
-310 HATVYKGHSYDDNAF
+310 HATVYKGYSYYDDAF
-325 DMKNGKNEIEVSEKQ
+325 DMKNGTNEIEVSEKQ
-340 PIISLVAK
+340 PLISLVAK
-348 DGYCFTSVNDGTTE
+348 DGYYFTSVNDGTTE
-362 YTDKSAS
+362 YTDQSTS
-369 NIELDVTDGMVLKV
+369 EINVDVTDGMVLKV

-406 LVFSRGDNN
+406 MVFSRGDYNK
-415 RIEIGTGY
+415 IEIGTGY

-433 PFSVTVYAS
+433 PFSVTVYAN

-457 TYGSYYNFNLADG
+457 SGGSYFRFSLEDG

-479 TPAMVKADITANGG
+479 TPATVKADITANGG

-565 TASGISSVTNADAS
+565 TASGISSVTNADAN

-586 ANGVLVLKNATPEH
+586 ANGVLVLKNATPEQ

>member
-35 LNVFLNGYKE
+35 LNVFLNGYKD

-61 SIYTKQNDIAI
+61 SITTQKNAGIV
-72 KSVFNGD
+72 SVFNGD
-79 KELKLENYSTFNVK
+79 KAVKFDSYSSFSLK
-93 LTESEHTG
+93 LTESEYAG
-101 AKFVVKTATVDEMRT
+101 AKLVIKTATLDEMRT
-116 ASCKVTVDDASKV
+116 ASCKVTVDDPSKV
-129 TLYLPGT
+129 TLRLSRT
-136 FSTLPLKDGENNVKF
+136 FTTVQLKSGENEVKF
-151 IPGTESVFTVKP
+151 IPGTESTFTISP
-163 ASYDNPLYKVTHNS
+163 ESYETPLYKVTHNS

-205 DIDCAVKFNI
+205 DIDCAVKFNV
-215 NAEGVGVISGV
+215 NAEGVGFIKSVT
-226 MVNGNEVTN
+226 VNGNEVTN
-235 YMDDNF
+235 YLDDNF
-241 TVKCGSNIS
+241 SVKCGSNIS

-259 MESFKVN
+259 LESFKVN

-272 DFYYSD
+272 DFYSESYD
-278 SHDYFVTDATT
+278 FFVTDAAT
-289 FDITAKKYATFKAT
+289 FDITAEKYTTFKAT

-310 HATVYKGHSYDDNAF
+310 HATVYKGYSYYDDAF
-325 DMKNGKNEIEVSEKQ
+325 DLKSGKNEIEVSEKQ
-340 PIISLVAK
+340 PLISLVAK
-348 DGYCFTSVNDGTTE
+348 DGYYFTSVNDGTKE
-362 YTDKSAS
+362 YTDNNVSK
-369 NIELDVTDGMVLKV
+369 IELTVVDGMVLKV
-383 VTAAI
+383 VTTAI

-406 LVFSRGDNN
+406 MLFSRGDNE

-433 PFSVTVYAS
+433 PFSVTVYAN

-448 NDVAVDPTY
+448 NDVAVDPLY
-457 TYGSYYNFNLADG
+457 SGGSYFNFSLADG

-479 TPAMVKADITANGG
+479 IPAMVKADITANGG

-565 TASGISSVTNADAS
+565 TASGISSVTNADANS
-579 RTANVYN
+579 TANVYN
-586 ANGVLVLKNATPEH
+586 ANGVLVLKNATPEQ

>member
-27 INVDDASR
+27 LNVDDASR
-35 LNVFLNGYKE
+35 INVFLNGPKDV
-45 LVNGDNVFEV
+45 VNGDNVFEV
-55 NDGDYL
+55 KDGDYL
-61 SIYTKQNDIAI
+61 SVTTQNNAGLV
-72 KSVFNGD
+72 SVFNGD
-79 KELKLENYSTFNVK
+79 KAVKLDSYSSFRLK
-93 LTESEHTG
+93 LTESEYAG
-101 AKFVVKTATVDEMRT
+101 AKFIVKTATLDEMRT
-116 ASCKVTVDDASKV
+116 ASCKVTVDDPSKV
-129 TLYLPGT
+129 TLRLSRT
-136 FSTLPLKDGENNVKF
+136 FTTVQLKSGENEVKF
-151 IPGTESVFTVKP
+151 IPGTESTFTISP
-163 ASYDNPLYKVTHNS
+163 QSYNTPLYKVTRNS

-182 DWGSYTLKNVA
+182 EWGSYTLKNVA
-193 DGDVIDIQANYP
+193 EGDVIDIQTNYP
-205 DIDCAVKFNI
+205 DIDCAVKFNV
-215 NAEGVGVISGV
+215 NAEGVGFIKSVT
-226 MVNGNEVTN
+226 VNGNEVTN
-235 YMDDNF
+235 YLDDNF
-241 TVKCGSNIS
+241 TVKCGSTIS

-259 MESFKVN
+259 LESFKVN
-266 GEDKTD
+266 GEDKTS
-272 DFYYSD
+272 DFYEESYD
-278 SHDYFVTDATT
+278 FFVTDAAT
-289 FDITAKKYATFKAT
+289 FDITAKKYSTFKAT
-303 IDIDDVS
+303 VDIDDVS
-310 HATVYKGHSYDDNAF
+310 HATVYKGYSYYDDAF

-340 PIISLVAK
+340 PLISLVAK
-348 DGYCFTSVNDGTTE
+348 DGYYFTSVNDGTTE
-362 YTDKSAS
+362 YTDQSTS
-369 NIELDVTDGMVLKV
+369 EINVDVTDGMVLKV

-406 LVFSRGDNN
+406 MVFSRGDYN

-433 PFSVTVYAS
+433 PFSVTVYAN

-457 TYGSYYNFNLADG
+457 SGGSYFRFSLEDG

-479 TPAMVKADITANGG
+479 TPATVKADITANGG

-586 ANGVLVLKNATPEH
+586 ANGVLVLKNATPEQ

>member
-27 INVDDASR
+27 LNVDDASR
-35 LNVFLNGYKE
+35 INVFLNGYKDV
-45 LVNGDNVFEV
+45 VNGDNVFEV
-55 NDGDYL
+55 KDGDYL
-61 SIYTKQNDIAI
+61 SITTQNNAGLV
-72 KSVFNGD
+72 SVMNGD
-79 KELKLENYSTFNVK
+79 KAVKLDSYSSFNLK
-93 LTESEHTG
+93 LTESEYAG
-101 AKFVVKTATVDEMRT
+101 AKLMIKTATLDEMRT
-116 ASCKVTVDDASKV
+116 ASCKVTVDDPSKV
-129 TLYLPGT
+129 TLRLSRT
-136 FSTLPLKDGENNVKF
+136 FTTVQLKSGENEVKF
-151 IPGTESVFTVKP
+151 IPGTESTFTISP
-163 ASYDNPLYKVTHNS
+163 QSYNTPLYKVTRNS

-182 DWGSYTLKNVA
+182 EWGSYTLKNVA
-193 DGDVIDIQANYP
+193 EGDVIDIQANYP
-205 DIDCAVKFNI
+205 DIDCAVKFNV
-215 NAEGVGVISGV
+215 NAEGVGFIKSVT
-226 MVNGNEVTN
+226 VNGNEVTN
-235 YMDDNF
+235 YLDDNF
-241 TVKCGSNIS
+241 TVKCGSTIS

-259 MESFKVN
+259 LESFKVN
-266 GEDKTD
+266 GEDKTS
-272 DFYYSD
+272 DFYED
-278 SHDYFVTDATT
+278 SYNIFVTDATT
-289 FDITAKKYATFKAT
+289 LDITAKKYTTFKAT
-303 IDIDDVS
+303 VDIDDVS
-310 HATVYKGHSYDDNAF
+310 HATVYKGYSYYDDAF

-340 PIISLVAK
+340 PLISLVAK
-348 DGYCFTSVNDGTTE
+348 DGYYFTSVNDGTTE
-362 YTDKSAS
+362 YTDQSTSEIKV
-369 NIELDVTDGMVLKV
+369 DVTDGMVLKV

-393 ALVYVDDRSATSS
+393 ALVYVDDRSAANS
-406 LVFSRGDNN
+406 LLFRRNDYNT
-415 RIEIGTGY
+415 IEVATGY
-423 NELEFYKGDN
+423 NELEFYRGDN
-433 PFSVTVYAS
+433 PFSVSVSAN

-448 NDVAVDPTY
+448 NDVAVVPLY
-457 TYGSYYNFNLADG
+457 SGGSYFNFSLADG

-479 TPAMVKADITANGG
+479 TPATVKADITANGG

-586 ANGVLVLKNATPEH
+586 ANGVLVLKNATPEQ

>member
-27 INVDDASR
+27 LNVDDASR
-35 LNVFLNGYKE
+35 INVFLNGYQDV
-45 LVNGDNVFEV
+45 VNGDNVFEV
-55 NDGDYL
+55 KDGDYL
-61 SIYTKQNDIAI
+61 SITTQNNAGLV
-72 KSVFNGD
+72 SVMNGD
-79 KELKLENYSTFNVK
+79 KEVKLNSYSSFNLK
-93 LTESEHTG
+93 LTESEYAG
-101 AKFVVKTATVDEMRT
+101 AKLMIKTATLDEMRT
-116 ASCKVTVDDASKV
+116 ASCTVTVDDPSKV
-129 TLYLPGT
+129 TLRLSRT
-136 FSTLPLKDGENNVKF
+136 FTTVQLKSGENEVKF
-151 IPGTESVFTVKP
+151 IPGTESTFTISP
-163 ASYDNPLYKVTHNS
+163 QSYDTPLYKVTRNS

-182 DWGSYTLKNVA
+182 EWGSYTLKNVA
-193 DGDVIDIQANYP
+193 EGDVIDIQANYP
-205 DIDCAVKFNI
+205 DIDCAVKFNV
-215 NAEGVGVISGV
+215 NAEGVGFIKSVT
-226 MVNGNEVTN
+226 VNGNEVTN
-235 YMDDNF
+235 YLDDNF
-241 TVKCGSNIS
+241 TVKCGSHIS

-259 MESFKVN
+259 LESFKVN

-272 DFYYSD
+272 DFYEESYD
-278 SHDYFVTDATT
+278 FFVTDAAT

-303 IDIDDVS
+303 VDIDDVS
-310 HATVYKGHSYDDNAF
+310 HATVYKGYSYYDDAF
-325 DMKNGKNEIEVSEKQ
+325 DMKNGTNEIEVSEKQ
-340 PIISLVAK
+340 PLISLVAK
-348 DGYCFTSVNDGTTE
+348 DGYYFTSVNDGTTE
-362 YTDKSAS
+362 YTDQSTS
-369 NIELDVTDGMVLKV
+369 EINVDVTDGMVLKV

-406 LVFSRGDNN
+406 MVFSRGDYNK
-415 RIEIGTGY
+415 IEIGTGY

-433 PFSVTVYAS
+433 PFSVTVYAN

-457 TYGSYYNFNLADG
+457 SGGSYFRFSLEDG

-479 TPAMVKADITANGG
+479 TPATVKADITANGG

-518 DTELAFAAKE
+518 NTELAFAAKE

-565 TASGISSVTNADAS
+565 TASGISSVTNADAN

-586 ANGVLVLKNATPEH
+586 ANGVLVLKNATPEQ

>member
-27 INVDDASR
+27 LNVDDASR
-35 LNVFLNGYKE
+35 INVFLNGYQD

-55 NDGDYL
+55 KDGDYL
-61 SIYTKQNDIAI
+61 SITTQNNAGLV
-72 KSVFNGD
+72 SVMNGD
-79 KELKLENYSTFNVK
+79 KAVKLESYSSFNLK
-93 LTESEHTG
+93 LTESEYAG
-101 AKFVVKTATVDEMRT
+101 AKLMIKTATLDEMRT
-116 ASCKVTVDDASKV
+116 ASCKVTVDDPSKV
-129 TLYLPGT
+129 TLRLSRT
-136 FSTLPLKDGENNVKF
+136 FTTVQLKSGENEVKF
-151 IPGTESVFTVKP
+151 IPGTESTFTISP
-163 ASYDNPLYKVTHNS
+163 ESYDTPLYKVTRNS

-182 DWGSYTLKNVA
+182 EWGSYTLKNVA
-193 DGDVIDIQANYP
+193 EGDVIDIQANYP
-205 DIDCAVKFNI
+205 DIDCAVKFNV
-215 NAEGVGVISGV
+215 NTEGVGFIKSVT
-226 MVNGNEVTN
+226 VNGNEVTN
-235 YMDDNF
+235 YLDDNF
-241 TVKCGSNIS
+241 TVKCGSTIS

-259 MESFKVN
+259 LESFKVN
-266 GEDKTD
+266 GEDKTS
-272 DFYYSD
+272 DFYED
-278 SHDYFVTDATT
+278 SYNIFVTDATT
-289 FDITAKKYATFKAT
+289 LDITAKKYTTFKAT
-303 IDIDDVS
+303 VDIDDVS
-310 HATVYKGHSYDDNAF
+310 HATVYKGYSYYDDAF

-340 PIISLVAK
+340 PLISLVAK
-348 DGYCFTSVNDGTTE
+348 DGYYFTSVNDGTTE
-362 YTDKSAS
+362 YTDQSTS
-369 NIELDVTDGMVLKV
+369 EINVDVTDGMVLKV

-406 LVFSRGDNN
+406 MVFSRGDYN

-433 PFSVTVYAS
+433 PFSVTVYAN

-457 TYGSYYNFNLADG
+457 SGGSYFRFSLEDG

-479 TPAMVKADITANGG
+479 APATVKADITANGG

-586 ANGVLVLKNATPEH
+586 ANGVLVLKNATPEQ

>member
-27 INVDDASR
+27 LNVDDASR
-35 LNVFLNGYKE
+35 INVFLNGYQD

-55 NDGDYL
+55 KDGDYL
-61 SIYTKQNDIAI
+61 SITTQNNAGLV
-72 KSVFNGD
+72 SVMNGD
-79 KELKLENYSTFNVK
+79 KAVKLDSYSSFNLK
-93 LTESEHTG
+93 LTESEYAG
-101 AKFVVKTATVDEMRT
+101 AKLMIKTATLDEMRT
-116 ASCKVTVDDASKV
+116 ASCKVTVDDPSKV
-129 TLYLPGT
+129 TLRLSRT
-136 FSTLPLKDGENNVKF
+136 FTTVQLKSGENEVKF
-151 IPGTESVFTVKP
+151 IPGTESTFTISP
-163 ASYDNPLYKVTHNS
+163 QSYDTPLYKVTRNS

-182 DWGSYTLKNVA
+182 EWGSYTLKNVA
-193 DGDVIDIQANYP
+193 EGDVIDIQANYP
-205 DIDCAVKFNI
+205 DIDCAVKFNV
-215 NAEGVGVISGV
+215 NAEGVGFIKSVT
-226 MVNGNEVTN
+226 VNGNEVTN
-235 YMDDNF
+235 YLDDNF
-241 TVKCGSNIS
+241 TVKCGSTIS

-259 MESFKVN
+259 LESFKVN
-266 GEDKTD
+266 GEDKTS
-272 DFYYSD
+272 DFYED
-278 SHDYFVTDATT
+278 SYNIFVTDATT
-289 FDITAKKYATFKAT
+289 LDITAKKYTTFKAT
-303 IDIDDVS
+303 VDIDDVS
-310 HATVYKGHSYDDNAF
+310 HATVYKGYSYYDDAF

-340 PIISLVAK
+340 PLISLVAK
-348 DGYCFTSVNDGTTE
+348 DGYYFTSVNDGTTE
-362 YTDKSAS
+362 YTDQSTS
-369 NIELDVTDGMVLKV
+369 EINVDVTDGMVLKV

-406 LVFSRGDNN
+406 MVFSRGDYN

-433 PFSVTVYAS
+433 PFSVTVYAN

-457 TYGSYYNFNLADG
+457 SGGSYFRFSLEDG

-479 TPAMVKADITANGG
+479 TPATVKADITANGG

-507 ADFSAGISCLE
+507 ADFGAGISCLE

-586 ANGVLVLKNATPEH
+586 ANGVLVLKNATPEQ

>member
-27 INVDDASR
+27 LNVDDASR
-35 LNVFLNGYKE
+35 INVFLNGYKD

-55 NDGDYL
+55 KDGDYL
-61 SIYTKQNDIAI
+61 SITTQNNAGLV
-72 KSVFNGD
+72 SVMNGD
-79 KELKLENYSTFNVK
+79 KAVKLDSYSSFNLK
-93 LTESEHTG
+93 LTESEYAG
-101 AKFVVKTATVDEMRT
+101 AKLMIKTATLDEMRT
-116 ASCKVTVDDASKV
+116 ASCKVTVDDPSKV
-129 TLYLPGT
+129 TLRLSRT
-136 FSTLPLKDGENNVKF
+136 FTTVQLKSGENEVKF
-151 IPGTESVFTVKP
+151 IPGTESTFTISP
-163 ASYDNPLYKVTHNS
+163 QSYDTPLYKVTRNS

-182 DWGSYTLKNVA
+182 EWGSYTLKNVA
-193 DGDVIDIQANYP
+193 EGDVIDIQANYP
-205 DIDCAVKFNI
+205 DIDCAVKFNV
-215 NAEGVGVISGV
+215 NAEGVGFIKSVT
-226 MVNGNEVTN
+226 VNGNEVTN
-235 YMDDNF
+235 YLDDNF
-241 TVKCGSNIS
+241 TVKCGSTIS

-259 MESFKVN
+259 LESFKVN
-266 GEDKTD
+266 GEDKTS
-272 DFYYSD
+272 DFYED
-278 SHDYFVTDATT
+278 SYNIFVTDATT
-289 FDITAKKYATFKAT
+289 LDITAKKYTTFKAT
-303 IDIDDVS
+303 VDIDDVS
-310 HATVYKGHSYDDNAF
+310 HATVYKGYSYYDDAF

-340 PIISLVAK
+340 PLISLVAK
-348 DGYCFTSVNDGTTE
+348 DGYYFTSVNDGTTE
-362 YTDKSAS
+362 YTDQSTS
-369 NIELDVTDGMVLKV
+369 EINVDVTDGMVLKV

-406 LVFSRGDNN
+406 MVFSRGDYN

-433 PFSVTVYAS
+433 PFSVTVYAN

-457 TYGSYYNFNLADG
+457 SGGSYFRFSLEDG

-479 TPAMVKADITANGG
+479 TPATVKADITANGG

-586 ANGVLVLKNATPEH
+586 ANGVLVLKNATPEQ

>member
-35 LNVFLNGYKE
+35 INVFLNGYKE

-55 NDGDYL
+55 NDGNYL
-61 SIYTKQNDIAI
+61 SITTQKNAGIV
-72 KSVFNGD
+72 SVFNGD
-79 KELKLENYSTFNVK
+79 KAVKFDSYSSFNLK
-93 LTESEHTG
+93 LTESEYAG
-101 AKFVVKTATVDEMRT
+101 AKLVIKTATLDEMRT
-116 ASCKVTVDDASKV
+116 VSCKVTVDDPSKV
-129 TLYLPGT
+129 TLRLSRT
-136 FSTLPLKDGENNVKF
+136 FTTVQLKSGENEVKF
-151 IPGTESVFTVKP
+151 IPGTESTFTISP
-163 ASYDNPLYKVTHNS
+163 ESQLSPLYKVTHNS

-205 DIDCAVKFNI
+205 DIDCAVKFNV
-215 NAEGVGVISGV
+215 NAEGVGFIKSVT
-226 MVNGNEVTN
+226 VNGNEVTN
-235 YMDDNF
+235 YLDDNF
-241 TVKCGSNIS
+241 SVKCGSNIS
-250 ITRNSEDYK
+250 ITRNSEEYK
-259 MESFKVN
+259 LESFKVN

-272 DFYYSD
+272 DFYDESYD
-278 SHDYFVTDATT
+278 FFVTDAAT
-289 FDITAKKYATFKAT
+289 FDITAEKYTTFKAT

-310 HATVYKGHSYDDNAF
+310 HATVYKGYSYYGNAF
-325 DMKNGKNEIEVSEKQ
+325 DLKNGKNEIEVSEKQ
-340 PIISLVAK
+340 TLISLVAK
-348 DGYCFTSVNDGTTE
+348 DGYYFTSVNDGTKE
-362 YTDKSAS
+362 YTDKSV
-369 NIELDVTDGMVLKV
+369 NDIELDVVDGMVLKV
-383 VTAAI
+383 VTAAV

-393 ALVYVDDRSATSS
+393 ALVYVDDRSAANS
-406 LVFSRGDNN
+406 LLFRRNDYNT
-415 RIEIGTGY
+415 IEVATGY
-423 NELEFYKGDN
+423 NELEFYRGDN
-433 PFSVTVYAS
+433 PFSVSVSAN

-448 NDVAVDPTY
+448 NDVAVVPLY
-457 TYGSYYNFNLADG
+457 SGGSYFNFSLADG

-479 TPAMVKADITANGG
+479 TPATVKADITANGG

-586 ANGVLVLKNATPEH
+586 ANGVLVLKNATPEQ

>member
-27 INVDDASR
+27 LNVDDASR
-35 LNVFLNGYKE
+35 INVFLNGTKDV
-45 LVNGDNVFEV
+45 VNGDNVFEV
-55 NDGDYL
+55 KDGDYL
-61 SIYTKQNDIAI
+61 SVTTQNNAGLV
-72 KSVFNGD
+72 SVFNGD
-79 KELKLENYSTFNVK
+79 KAVKLDSYSSFRLK
-93 LTESEHTG
+93 LTESEYAG
-101 AKFVVKTATVDEMRT
+101 AKFIVKTATLDEMRT
-116 ASCKVTVDDASKV
+116 ASCKVTVDDPSKV
-129 TLYLPGT
+129 TLRLSRT
-136 FSTLPLKDGENNVKF
+136 FTTVQLKSGENEVKF
-151 IPGTESVFTVKP
+151 IPGTESTFTISP
-163 ASYDNPLYKVTHNS
+163 QSYNTPLYKVTRNS

-182 DWGSYTLKNVA
+182 EWGSYTLKNVA
-193 DGDVIDIQANYP
+193 EGDVIDIQANYP
-205 DIDCAVKFNI
+205 DIDCAVKFNV
-215 NAEGVGVISGV
+215 NAEGVGFIKSVT
-226 MVNGNEVTN
+226 VNGNEVTN
-235 YMDDNF
+235 YLDDNF
-241 TVKCGSNIS
+241 TVKCGSTIS

-259 MESFKVN
+259 LESFKVN
-266 GEDKTD
+266 GEDKTS
-272 DFYYSD
+272 DFYED
-278 SHDYFVTDATT
+278 SYNIFVTDATT
-289 FDITAKKYATFKAT
+289 LDITAKKYTTFKAT
-303 IDIDDVS
+303 VDIDDVS
-310 HATVYKGHSYDDNAF
+310 HATVYKGYSYYDDAF

-340 PIISLVAK
+340 PLISLVAK
-348 DGYCFTSVNDGTTE
+348 DGYYFTSVNDGTTE
-362 YTDKSAS
+362 YTDQSTSEIKV
-369 NIELDVTDGMVLKV
+369 DVTDGMVLKV

-406 LVFSRGDNN
+406 MVFSRGDYN

-433 PFSVTVYAS
+433 PFSVTVYAN

-457 TYGSYYNFNLADG
+457 SGGSYFRFSLEDG

-479 TPAMVKADITANGG
+479 TPATVKADITANGG

-560 VVDLQ
+560 VVELQ

-586 ANGVLVLKNATPEH
+586 ANGVLVLKNATPEQ

>member
-27 INVDDASR
+27 LNVDDASR
-35 LNVFLNGYKE
+35 INVFLNGTKDV
-45 LVNGDNVFEV
+45 VNGDNVFEV
-55 NDGDYL
+55 KDGDYL
-61 SIYTKQNDIAI
+61 SITTQNNAGLV
-72 KSVFNGD
+72 SVMNGD
-79 KELKLENYSTFNVK
+79 KAVKLDSYSSFKLK
-93 LTESEHTG
+93 LTESEYAG
-101 AKFVVKTATVDEMRT
+101 AKLVIKTATLDEMRT
-116 ASCKVTVDDASKV
+116 ASCKVTVDDPSKV
-129 TLYLPGT
+129 TLRLSRT
-136 FSTLPLKDGENNVKF
+136 FTTVQLKSGENEVKF
-151 IPGTESVFTVKP
+151 IPGTESTFTISP
-163 ASYDNPLYKVTHNS
+163 ESQLSPLYKVTHNS

-205 DIDCAVKFNI
+205 DIDCAVKFNV
-215 NAEGVGVISGV
+215 NAEGVGFIKSVT
-226 MVNGNEVTN
+226 VNGNEVTN
-235 YMDDNF
+235 YLDDNF
-241 TVKCGSNIS
+241 SVKCGSNIS
-250 ITRNSEDYK
+250 ITRNSEEYK
-259 MESFKVN
+259 LESFKVN

-272 DFYYSD
+272 DFYDESYD
-278 SHDYFVTDATT
+278 FFVTDAAT
-289 FDITAKKYATFKAT
+289 FDITAEKYTTFKAT

-310 HATVYKGHSYDDNAF
+310 HATVYKGYSYYGNAF
-325 DMKNGKNEIEVSEKQ
+325 DLKNGKNEIEVSEQQ
-340 PIISLVAK
+340 PLISLVAK
-348 DGYCFTSVNDGTTE
+348 DGYYFTSVNDGTKE
-362 YTDKSAS
+362 YTDNDVSK
-369 NIELDVTDGMVLKV
+369 IELTVVDGMVLKV

-393 ALVYVDDRSATSS
+393 ALVYVDDRSAANS
-406 LVFSRGDNN
+406 LLFRRNDYNT
-415 RIEIGTGY
+415 IEVATGY
-423 NELEFYKGDN
+423 NELEFYRGDN
-433 PFSVTVYAS
+433 PFSVSVYAN

-448 NDVAVDPTY
+448 NDVAVEPLY
-457 TYGSYYNFNLADG
+457 SGGSYFNFSLADG

-479 TPAMVKADITANGG
+479 IPAMVKADITANGG
-493 AENLSVVKDRIQPV
+493 TENLSVVKDRIQPV

-586 ANGVLVLKNATPEH
+586 ANGVLVLKNATPEQ

>member
-35 LNVFLNGYKE
+35 LNVFLNGYKD

-61 SIYTKQNDIAI
+61 SITTQKNAGIV
-72 KSVFNGD
+72 SVFNGD
-79 KELKLENYSTFNVK
+79 KAVKFDSYSSFNLK
-93 LTESEHTG
+93 LTESEYAG
-101 AKFVVKTATVDEMRT
+101 AKLVIKTATLDEMRT
-116 ASCKVTVDDASKV
+116 ASCKVTVDDPSKV
-129 TLYLPGT
+129 TLRLSRT
-136 FSTLPLKDGENNVKF
+136 FTTVQLKSGENEVKF
-151 IPGTESVFTVKP
+151 IPGTESTFTISP
-163 ASYDNPLYKVTHNS
+163 ESQLSPLYKVTHNS

-205 DIDCAVKFNI
+205 DIDCAVKFNV
-215 NAEGVGVISGV
+215 NAEGVGFIKSVT
-226 MVNGNEVTN
+226 VNGNEVTN
-235 YMDDNF
+235 YLDDNF
-241 TVKCGSNIS
+241 SVKCGSTIS

-259 MESFKVN
+259 LESFKVN
-266 GEDKTD
+266 GEDKTS
-272 DFYYSD
+272 DFYED
-278 SHDYFVTDATT
+278 SYNIFVTDATT
-289 FDITAKKYATFKAT
+289 LDITAEKYATFKAT
-303 IDIDDVS
+303 VDIDDVS
-310 HATVYKGHSYDDNAF
+310 HATVYNGYSYYGNAF
-325 DMKNGKNEIEVSEKQ
+325 DLKNGKNEIEVSEKQ
-340 PIISLVAK
+340 TLISLVAK
-348 DGYCFTSVNDGTTE
+348 DGYYFTSVNDGTKE
-362 YTDKSAS
+362 YTDKSV
-369 NIELDVTDGMVLKV
+369 NDIELDVVDGMVLKV
-383 VTAAI
+383 VTAAV

-393 ALVYVDDRSATSS
+393 ALVYVDDRSAANS
-406 LVFSRGDNN
+406 LLFRRNDYNT
-415 RIEIGTGY
+415 IEVATGY
-423 NELEFYKGDN
+423 NELEFYRGDN
-433 PFSVTVYAS
+433 PFSVSVSAN

-448 NDVAVDPTY
+448 NDVAVVPLY
-457 TYGSYYNFNLADG
+457 SGGSYFNFSLADG

-479 TPAMVKADITANGG
+479 TPATVKADITANGG

-528 GYSIKALTVDG
+528 GYSIKTLTVDG

-586 ANGVLVLKNATPEH
+586 ANGVLVLKNATPEQ

>member
-61 SIYTKQNDIAI
+61 SITTQKNAGIV
-72 KSVFNGD
+72 SVFNGD
-79 KELKLENYSTFNVK
+79 KAVKFDSYSSFSLK
-93 LTESEHTG
+93 LTESEYAG
-101 AKFVVKTATVDEMRT
+101 AKLVIKTATLDEMRT
-116 ASCKVTVDDASKV
+116 ASCKVTVDDPSKV
-129 TLYLPGT
+129 TLRLSRT
-136 FSTLPLKDGENNVKF
+136 FTTVQLKSGENEVKF
-151 IPGTESVFTVKP
+151 IPGTESTFTISP
-163 ASYDNPLYKVTHNS
+163 ESYETPLYKVTHNS

-205 DIDCAVKFNI
+205 DIDCAVKFNV
-215 NAEGVGVISGV
+215 NAEGVGFIKSVT
-226 MVNGNEVTN
+226 VNGNEVTN
-235 YMDDNF
+235 YLDDNF
-241 TVKCGSNIS
+241 SVKCGSNIS

-259 MESFKVN
+259 LESFKVN

-272 DFYYSD
+272 DFYSESYD
-278 SHDYFVTDATT
+278 FFVTDAAT
-289 FDITAKKYATFKAT
+289 FDITAEKYTTFKAT

-310 HATVYKGHSYDDNAF
+310 HATVYKGYSYYDDAF
-325 DMKNGKNEIEVSEKQ
+325 DLKSGKNEIEVSEKQ
-340 PIISLVAK
+340 PLISLVAK
-348 DGYCFTSVNDGTTE
+348 DGYYFTSVNDGTKE
-362 YTDKSAS
+362 YTDNNVNK
-369 NIELDVTDGMVLKV
+369 IELTVVDGMVLKV
-383 VTAAI
+383 VTTAI

-406 LVFSRGDNN
+406 LLFSRGDNN

-433 PFSVTVYAS
+433 PFSVSVNAN
-442 TKKVYK
+442 TKKVYM
-448 NDVAVDPTY
+448 NDVAVVPLY
-457 TYGSYYNFNLADG
+457 SGGSYFNFSLADG

-553 VKADANI
+553 VNADANI

-565 TASGISSVTNADAS
+565 TASGISSVTNADANS
-579 RTANVYN
+579 TANVYN
-586 ANGVLVLKNATPEH
+586 ANGVLVLKNATPEQ

>member
-1 MKKFY
+1 
-6 LFLIML
+6 ML

-27 INVDDASR
+27 LNVDDASR
-35 LNVFLNGYKE
+35 INVFLNGTKDV
-45 LVNGDNVFEV
+45 VNGDNVFEV
-55 NDGDYL
+55 KDGDYL
-61 SIYTKQNDIAI
+61 SVTTQNNAGLV
-72 KSVFNGD
+72 SVFNGD
-79 KELKLENYSTFNVK
+79 KAVKLDSYSSFRLK
-93 LTESEHTG
+93 LTESEYAG
-101 AKFVVKTATVDEMRT
+101 AKFIVKTATLDEMRT
-116 ASCKVTVDDASKV
+116 ASCKVTVDDPSKV
-129 TLYLPGT
+129 TLRLSRT
-136 FSTLPLKDGENNVKF
+136 FTTVQLKSGENEVKF
-151 IPGTESVFTVKP
+151 IPGTESTFTISP
-163 ASYDNPLYKVTHNS
+163 QSYNTPLYKVTRNS

-182 DWGSYTLKNVA
+182 EWGSYTLKNVA
-193 DGDVIDIQANYP
+193 EGDVIDIQANYP
-205 DIDCAVKFNI
+205 DIDCAVKFNV
-215 NAEGVGVISGV
+215 NAEGVGFIKSVT
-226 MVNGNEVTN
+226 VNGNEVTN
-235 YMDDNF
+235 YLDDNF
-241 TVKCGSNIS
+241 TVKCGSTIS

-259 MESFKVN
+259 LESFKVN
-266 GEDKTD
+266 GEDKTS
-272 DFYYSD
+272 DFYED
-278 SHDYFVTDATT
+278 SYNIFVTDATT
-289 FDITAKKYATFKAT
+289 LDITAKKYTTFKAT
-303 IDIDDVS
+303 VDIDDVS
-310 HATVYKGHSYDDNAF
+310 HATVYKGYSYYDDAF

-340 PIISLVAK
+340 PLISLVAK
-348 DGYCFTSVNDGTTE
+348 DGYYFTSVNDGTTE
-362 YTDKSAS
+362 YTDQSTSEIKV
-369 NIELDVTDGMVLKV
+369 DVTDGMVLKV

-406 LVFSRGDNN
+406 MVFSRGDYN

-433 PFSVTVYAS
+433 PFSVTVYAN

-457 TYGSYYNFNLADG
+457 SGGSYFRFSLEDG

-479 TPAMVKADITANGG
+479 TPATVKADITAKGG

-507 ADFSAGISCLE
+507 ADFSVGISCLE

-586 ANGVLVLKNATPEH
+586 ANGVLVLKNATPEQ

>member
-35 LNVFLNGYKE
+35 INVFLNGYQDV
-45 LVNGDNVFEV
+45 VNGDNVFEV
-55 NDGDYL
+55 KDGDYL
-61 SIYTKQNDIAI
+61 SITTQNNAGLV
-72 KSVFNGD
+72 SVFNGD
-79 KELKLENYSTFNVK
+79 KAVKLDSYSSFRLK
-93 LTESEHTG
+93 LTESEYAG
-101 AKFVVKTATVDEMRT
+101 AKFIVKTATLDEMRT
-116 ASCKVTVDDASKV
+116 ASCKVTVDDPSKV
-129 TLYLPGT
+129 TLRLSRT
-136 FSTLPLKDGENNVKF
+136 FTTVQLKSGENEVKF
-151 IPGTESVFTVKP
+151 IPGTESTFTISP
-163 ASYDNPLYKVTHNS
+163 QSYNTPLYKVTRNS

-182 DWGSYTLKNVA
+182 EWGSYTLKNVA
-193 DGDVIDIQANYP
+193 EGDVIDIQANYP
-205 DIDCAVKFNI
+205 DIDCAVKFNV
-215 NAEGVGVISGV
+215 NAEGVGFIKSVT
-226 MVNGNEVTN
+226 VNGNEVTN
-235 YMDDNF
+235 YLDDNF
-241 TVKCGSNIS
+241 TVKCGSTIS

-259 MESFKVN
+259 LESFKVN
-266 GEDKTD
+266 GEDKNS
-272 DFYYSD
+272 DFYED
-278 SHDYFVTDATT
+278 SYNIFVTDATT
-289 FDITAKKYATFKAT
+289 LDITAKKYTTFKAT
-303 IDIDDVS
+303 VDIDDVS
-310 HATVYKGHSYDDNAF
+310 HATVYKGYSYYDDAF

-340 PIISLVAK
+340 TLISLVAK
-348 DGYCFTSVNDGTTE
+348 DGYYFTSVNDGTTE
-362 YTDKSAS
+362 YTDQSTS
-369 NIELDVTDGMVLKV
+369 EINVDVTDGMVLKV

-406 LVFSRGDNN
+406 MVFSRGDYN

-433 PFSVTVYAS
+433 PFTVTVYAS

-448 NDVAVDPTY
+448 NDVAVNPTY
-457 TYGSYYNFNLADG
+457 SGGSYFTFSLEDG

-479 TPAMVKADITANGG
+479 VPAMVKADITANGG
-493 AENLSVVKDRIQPV
+493 AENLSVVKNRIQPV

-560 VVDLQ
+560 VVELQ

-586 ANGVLVLKNATPEH
+586 ANGVLVLKNATPEQ

>member
-35 LNVFLNGYKE
+35 INVFLNGPKDV
-45 LVNGDNVFEV
+45 VNGDNVFEV

-61 SIYTKQNDIAI
+61 SVTTQNNAGLI
-72 KSVFNGD
+72 SVFNGD
-79 KELKLENYSTFNVK
+79 KAVKLDSYSSFRLK
-93 LTESEHTG
+93 LTESEYAG
-101 AKFVVKTATVDEMRT
+101 AKFIVKTATLDEMRT
-116 ASCKVTVDDASKV
+116 ASCKVTVDDPSKV
-129 TLYLPGT
+129 TLRLSRT
-136 FSTLPLKDGENNVKF
+136 FTTVQLKSGENEVKF
-151 IPGTESVFTVKP
+151 IPGTESTFTISP
-163 ASYDNPLYKVTHNS
+163 QSYNTPLYKVTRNS

-182 DWGSYTLKNVA
+182 EWGSYTLKNVA
-193 DGDVIDIQANYP
+193 EGDVIDIQANYP
-205 DIDCAVKFNI
+205 DIDCAVKFNV
-215 NAEGVGVISGV
+215 NAEGVGFIKSVT
-226 MVNGNEVTN
+226 VNGNEVTN
-235 YMDDNF
+235 YLDDNF
-241 TVKCGSNIS
+241 TVKCGSTIS

-259 MESFKVN
+259 LESFKVN
-266 GEDKTD
+266 GEDKTS
-272 DFYYSD
+272 DFYDESYD
-278 SHDYFVTDATT
+278 FFVTDAAT

-303 IDIDDVS
+303 VDIDDVS
-310 HATVYKGHSYDDNAF
+310 HATVYKGYSYYDDAF

-340 PIISLVAK
+340 PLISLVAK
-348 DGYCFTSVNDGTTE
+348 DGYYFTSVNDGTTE
-362 YTDKSAS
+362 YTDNNVSK
-369 NIELDVTDGMVLKV
+369 IELSVVDGMVLKV

-393 ALVYVDDRSATSS
+393 ALVYVDNKKATNS
-406 LVFSRGDNN
+406 LVFSRSD
-415 RIEIGTGY
+415 RETIVIGTGY
-423 NELEFYKGDN
+423 NELEFYKGDS
-433 PFSVTVYAS
+433 PFSVTVSAS

-448 NDVAVDPTY
+448 NDVAVDPLY
-457 TYGSYYNFNLADG
+457 SGGSYFSFSLEDG

-479 TPAMVKADITANGG
+479 TPATVKADITANGG

-565 TASGISSVTNADAS
+565 TASGISSVTNADAN

-586 ANGVLVLKNATPEH
+586 ANGVLVLKNATPEQ

>member
-1 MKKFY
+1 
-6 LFLIML
+6 ML

-27 INVDDASR
+27 LNVDDASR
-35 LNVFLNGYKE
+35 INVFLNGYKDV
-45 LVNGDNVFEV
+45 VNGDNVFEV
-55 NDGDYL
+55 KDGDYL
-61 SIYTKQNDIAI
+61 SITTQNNAGLV
-72 KSVFNGD
+72 SVMNGD
-79 KELKLENYSTFNVK
+79 KAVKLDSYSSFKLK
-93 LTESEHTG
+93 LTESEYAG
-101 AKFVVKTATVDEMRT
+101 AKLIIKTATLDEMRT
-116 ASCKVTVDDASKV
+116 ASCKVTVDDPSKV
-129 TLYLPGT
+129 TLRLSRT
-136 FSTLPLKDGENNVKF
+136 FTTVQLKSGENEVKF
-151 IPGTESVFTVKP
+151 IPGTESTFTISP
-163 ASYDNPLYKVTHNS
+163 QSYDTPLYKVTRNS

-182 DWGSYTLKNVA
+182 EWGSYTLKNVA
-193 DGDVIDIQANYP
+193 EGDVIDIQANYP
-205 DIDCAVKFNI
+205 DIDCAVKFNV
-215 NAEGVGVISGV
+215 NAEGVGFIKSVT
-226 MVNGNEVTN
+226 VNGNEVTN
-235 YMDDNF
+235 YLDDNF
-241 TVKCGSNIS
+241 TVKCGSHIS

-259 MESFKVN
+259 LESFKVN

-272 DFYYSD
+272 DFYEESYD
-278 SHDYFVTDATT
+278 FFVTDAAT

-303 IDIDDVS
+303 VDIDDVS
-310 HATVYKGHSYDDNAF
+310 HATVYKGYSYYDDAF
-325 DMKNGKNEIEVSEKQ
+325 DMKNGTNEIEVSEKQ
-340 PIISLVAK
+340 PLISLVAK
-348 DGYCFTSVNDGTTE
+348 DGYYFTSVNDGTTE
-362 YTDKSAS
+362 YTDQSTS
-369 NIELDVTDGMVLKV
+369 EINVDVTDGMVLKV

-406 LVFSRGDNN
+406 MVFSRGDYNK
-415 RIEIGTGY
+415 IEIGTGY

-433 PFSVTVYAS
+433 PFSVTVYAN

-457 TYGSYYNFNLADG
+457 SGGSYFRFSLEDG

-479 TPAMVKADITANGG
+479 TPATVKADITANGG

-586 ANGVLVLKNATPEH
+586 ANGVLVLKNATPEQ